1 VIWAVREGQVGRA
14 LSSSMRL
21 LPPGS
26 YVVSGWAVE
35 ATSGID
41 KSWTASIARGE
52 QDRACPAPAV
62 GRNTLCSCVLI
73 LYAHEIDGESE
84 LWWSRKGEDGLLV
97 SDTKLLLGKLAFTGA
112 GWSTSAI
119 SSVPSISAASPCTWG
134 SVHHL
139 SEVSQGVVVFCCLCS
154 FWVNAS

>member
-1 VIWAVREGQVGRA
+1 
-14 LSSSMRL
+14 MRL

-73 LYAHEIDGESE
+73 LYAHEIDG
-84 LWWSRKGEDGLLV
+84 R
-97 SDTKLLLGKLAFTGA
+97 
-112 GWSTSAI
+112 I
-119 SSVPSISAASPCTWG
+119 
-134 SVHHL
+134 
-139 SEVSQGVVVFCCLCS
+139 
-154 FWVNAS
+154 